1 MMENGGTAMNILEN
15 MMGNL
20 GKLERLNHETCG
32 NAPFSKHPKYMEEV
46 MVPPDENELHM
57 VDVPYVN

>member
-1 MMENGGTAMNILEN
+1 MENGGTAMNILE

-32 NAPFSKHPKYMEEV
+32 NANIQNIWKKSWF
-46 MVPPDENELHM
+46 PDENELHL
-57 VDVPYVN
+57 VDVPY

>member
-1 MMENGGTAMNILEN
+1 MVEHMMENGGTAMNILEN

-32 NAPFSKHPKYMEEV
+32 NAPSSKHPKYMEEV
-46 MVPPDENELHM
+46 MVPR
-57 VDVPYVN
+57 